1 MGVVINDF
9 EVLPATPAAPA
20 AKAGEGKDDASKE
33 KLDRAALSAA
43 LHCMDV
49 HSLRS
54 WAH

>member
-1 MGVVINDF
+1 MAVVINDF
-9 EVLPATPAAPA
+9 EVLPAAPAAPV
-20 AKAGEGKDDASKE
+20 AKAAEGKDDASKD
-33 KLDRAALSAA
+33 KLDSAALSAA